1 MAGMDT
7 TESAIVPD
15 SLSTHAA
22 VLGLTPL
29 ERPYSVEEA
38 IETAGPDGVLVAVV
52 EIPLSE
58 MFTAHDREEDGERGL
73 IARRIVEDCPA
84 PFQLEFECCG
94 ARNGNPLIVARFDI
108 QDALYDFDG
117 DITDRELAEIR
128 ASGAV

>member
-7 TESAIVPD
+7 TEPAIVPD
-15 SLSTHAA
+15 SLSAHAA
-22 VLGLTPL
+22 ELGLTPL
-29 ERPYSVEEA
+29 GRPYSVEEA
-38 IETAGPDGVLVAVV
+38 IETAGLDGLLVAVV

-58 MFTAHDREEDGERGL
+58 MFTAHDREEDGEKVL

-108 QDALYDFDG
+108 QDALFSFDG
-117 DITDRELAEIR
+117 DITDMEQAEIR